1 MRALAIGLLTLALG
15 LPAFDVRAQAD
26 SEEEKAA
33 RSLYNKGKAKFDA
46 GDWVAAED
54 LFAKSLTVYA
64 NPYARLYRAASL
76 AHLSRCDESRAEMTR
91 FTPDQVAAKARDKAR
106 AMIDKVKALC
116 GPAPAR
122 PAAAPAAVVAAVP
135 AAVAATGGATASPA
149 PAAAQPAEPSAT
161 TDVPPGAT
169 VAEGEARV
177 PDAPPALPA
186 APEKGK
192 GRAPG
197 AKGPILVSP
206 DGSGDYARLEDA
218 LARVKPGVA
227 IHLAAGLHRLSKPLD
242 ITTPVRLFGDG
253 KSTVIVG
260 DGEGHVL
267 RFLGKGPFELHDLAV
282 EHQGGRWARVIV
294 VEDGDVD
301 FRGIRVS
308 GGVRDATAR
317 RGGEGLLMLGGAAG
331 VITGCEFASNALHGV
346 KMAGN
351 AHPILEGNTARSNG
365 KGGIVWFEGSGGTAR
380 ANTCAANG
388 QYGMAVVDRAAPK
401 LIGNVC
407 ADNLRGGLYLESGH
421 IEGLVDNRCPPY
433 QPK

>member
-1 MRALAIGLLTLALG
+1 MRALATVLLALVLA
-15 LPAFDVRAQAD
+15 LPAIDARAQAD

-106 AMIDKVKALC
+106 AMVDKVKALC
-116 GPAPAR
+116 GPAPAKPAVAQGVDR
-122 PAAAPAAVVAAVP
+122 TLAVAPAAEPAAAPP
-135 AAVAATGGATASPA
+135 AATSRPAEASAATAA
-149 PAAAQPAEPSAT
+149 PPVE
-161 TDVPPGAT
+161 T
-169 VAEGEARV
+169 VAEGEAV
-177 PDAPPALPA
+177 AVDAAPVPPAV
-186 APEKGK
+186 PEKGK
-192 GRAPG
+192 GRASG
-197 AKGPILVSP
+197 SRGPILVSP

-218 LARVKPGVA
+218 LARVKPGVV

-242 ITTPVRLFGDG
+242 INTPVRLFGDG

-282 EHQGGRWARVIV
+282 EHQGGRWARVVV

-308 GGVRDATAR
+308 GGVRDPAAR
-317 RGGEGLLMLGGAAG
+317 RGGEGLLLLGSAAG
-331 VITGCEFASNALHGV
+331 VINGCEFASNALHGV
-346 KMAGN
+346 KLAGN

-365 KGGIVWFEGSGGTAR
+365 KGGIVWFEDSGGTAR

-388 QYGMAVVDRAAPK
+388 QYGMAVVDRAAPT
-401 LIGNVC
+401 LIGNLC

-421 IEGLVDNRCPPY
+421 IEGLVDNRCAPY